1 MGRTK
6 RACHLYPILGAWD
19 AVVITCTPV
28 RFLSTWG
35 VVMLRKKKKKKKT
48 LYITTISNIMHT
60 ILKVVNACQG
70 NTNGV
75 KRQVL
80 TGKCHTQSS
89 VRTSQWLTT
98 GTVGSFYLFILQ
110 LLLCFTLCQRCFSST
125 YNGNLCSKK
134 GQCFQDL

>member
-6 RACHLYPILGAWD
+6 RACHLHPILGAWD

-35 VVMLRKKKKKKKT
+35 VVMLGKKKKA

-75 KRQVL
+75 KWQVL
-80 TGKCHTQSS
+80 TGKCHTELGQDTS
-89 VRTSQWLTT
+89 VANYWNGWFILPVYFAVIIMFHIMSMLLQ
-98 GTVGSFYLFILQ
+98 FYL
-110 LLLCFTLCQRCFSST
+110 
-125 YNGNLCSKK
+125 
-134 GQCFQDL
+134 